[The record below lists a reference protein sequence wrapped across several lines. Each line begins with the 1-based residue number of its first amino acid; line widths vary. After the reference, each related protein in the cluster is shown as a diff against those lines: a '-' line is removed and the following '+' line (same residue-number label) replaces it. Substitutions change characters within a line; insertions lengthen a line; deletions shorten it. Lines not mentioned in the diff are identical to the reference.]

1 MNMRFECSRDYWLD
15 QEADAYYNEC
25 DGEDD
30 DEPEEDPD
38 DEE

>member
-1 MNMRFECSRDYWLD
+1 MRFECSRDFWLD
-15 QEADAYYNEC
+15 QEADAYYNEQ

-30 DEPEEDPD
+30 AEPEEDQD

>member
-1 MNMRFECSRDYWLD
+1 MHDHWLD

-30 DEPEEDPD
+30 AEPEEDPD
-38 DEE
+38 DEA